1 VSFECDRE
9 SFTVFHSFFTGNPT
23 EGLHPELLQRPIA
36 AKREHDRGPFAAKGK
51 HEELKEL
58 KS

>member
-1 VSFECDRE
+1 VRQEK
-9 SFTVFHSFFTGNPT
+9 FHSFHSLFTGNPT

-36 AKREHDRGPFAAKGK
+36 AKREHDHGAFAAKGK
-51 HEELKEL
+51 HDELKEL

>member
-1 VSFECDRE
+1 VSFECDRK
-9 SFTVFHSFFTGNPT
+9 SFAVFHSLFTGNPT

-36 AKREHDRGPFAAKGK
+36 AKREHDHGAFAAKGK
-51 HEELKEL
+51 HDELKEL